1 MKCIILAA
9 GISTRMQSVGGG
21 LPKCLIPVGG
31 KPILQRTLDNVLSA
45 GIREIGIVIGYR
57 SGDVRSFVKK
67 QFPSSRIQFM
77 VNPKFDSTNNAFS
90 LLMARDFYK
99 KEENERKPLVPLLLL
114 DSDIVFSARLLE
126 HMLKQKASDCL
137 AVRVKGQ
144 HDEEEIRV
152 KVDASG
158 FIVHIGKDVPL
169 NESYGESIGIEIF
182 APKTAASLFA
192 VIEKRVRKGMGRKE
206 FYEASFQ
213 EMIDAGVKLSA
224 IDVSNFPSAEI
235 DTPEDLQ
242 EVERSLTPL
251 LDSTKTG

>member
-1 MKCIILAA
+1 M
-9 GISTRMQSVGGG
+9 STRMQSVAGG

-57 SGDVRSFVKK
+57 SGDVRAFVRK
-67 QFPSSRIQFM
+67 QFPSSRIQFI
-77 VNPKFDSTNNAFS
+77 VNPKFDTTNNAFS
-90 LLMARDFYK
+90 LLMARNFYK
-99 KEENERKPLVPLLLL
+99 KEENKHKPLVPLLLL
-114 DSDIVFSARLLE
+114 DCDIVFSDRLLE
-126 HMLKQKASDCL
+126 HLLKQKRSNCL

-144 HDEEEIRV
+144 HDEEEIRA

-158 FIVHIGKDVPL
+158 AIVRIGKDVPL
-169 NESYGESIGIEIF
+169 SESYGESIGIEIF
-182 APKTAASLFA
+182 APETAASLFD
-192 VIEKRVRKGMGRKE
+192 VIEQRVRKGPGRTE

-213 EMIDAGVKLSA
+213 EMIDSGVKLSA

-242 EVERSLTPL
+242 EVERSLIPL
-251 LDSTKTG
+251 LDSKKPG

>member
-1 MKCIILAA
+1 
-9 GISTRMQSVGGG
+9 MQSIAGG

-31 KPILQRTLDNVLSA
+31 KPILQRILDNVLSA

-57 SGDVRSFVKK
+57 SGDVRAFVRK

-90 LLMARDFYK
+90 LLMAHNFYK
-99 KEENERKPLVPLLLL
+99 MEELAQKPLVPLLLL

-126 HMLKQKASDCL
+126 HLLKRKSLDCL
-137 AVRVKGQ
+137 AVRVKGK

-158 FIVHIGKDVPL
+158 AIVRIGKDVASDETL
-169 NESYGESIGIEIF
+169 AESIGLEMF
-182 APKTAASLFA
+182 SPSTATTLFD
-192 VIEKRVRKGMGRKE
+192 VLERRIRKGSGRTE
-206 FYEASFQ
+206 FYESSFQ
-213 EMIDAGVKLSA
+213 EMIDSGVKLHA
-224 IDVSNFPSAEI
+224 IDVSDFPSAEI

-242 EVERSLTPL
+242 DAERSLIPL
-251 LDSTKTG
+251 LDSTKRG